1 MPFPLEQ
8 SPNGTYFGLAPCSLV
23 APSCLYLPQW
33 TGGKKL
39 KGFQLSECKN
49 QYPGTNFIA
58 YHAEIHNFITLWHDG
73 SFNLFALGQK
83 SDQSHINTLQH
94 IKETFSH
101 SPPDKA
107 NCKIFHHPGIYKE
120 ALITKNCTS
129 SMSDTRRVF
138 SVAWSVRQREKNAY
152 KHSKYVQ
159 QYQTCYNF

>member
-1 MPFPLEQ
+1 MHYVSWFCVKLLTLASHAISSRTKSQ
-8 SPNGTYFGLAPCSLV
+8 WDLLRTGSLLFGCTFLSLF
-23 APSCLYLPQW
+23 ASMNW
-33 TGGKKL
+33 GKKIERV
-39 KGFQLSECKN
+39 QLSECKN

-120 ALITKNCTS
+120 ALIKKNCTS

-138 SVAWSVRQREKNAY
+138 SVA
-152 KHSKYVQ
+152 
-159 QYQTCYNF
+159 